1 MLKMIIEINKQ
12 NQKIYQNDLSNVL
25 INRNN
30 NKEYE

>member
-1 MLKMIIEINKQ
+1 MIIEINKQ